1 MYMCYVPSPHVLSVN
16 ARNSEGQEVAAK
28 TLFVDHLT
36 LLRFQERG
44 VIEIKC
50 YLILPGYLPVDKQ
63 FDDRTAVLGS
73 PDRLRRNEVRSWW
86 FNLVAA
92 FYLKVS
98 WVDLLIVLPAST
110 LHSLKMLCLSVRPS
124 VRLDAWNN
132 FEVCGSYRKF
142 VDLLWQ
148 HL

>member
-73 PDRLRRNEVRSWW
+73 PDRLRRNEVRS
-86 FNLVAA
+86 
-92 FYLKVS
+92 
-98 WVDLLIVLPAST
+98 
-110 LHSLKMLCLSVRPS
+110 
-124 VRLDAWNN
+124 
-132 FEVCGSYRKF
+132 
-142 VDLLWQ
+142 
-148 HL
+148 